1 MFGKY
6 IHHANGTQNRADRPK
21 LILDKVDFK
30 TNIVAIGT
38 PGWLSG

>member
-6 IHHANGTQNRADRPK
+6 IHHTNSTQNRAAKPK

-30 TNIVAIGT
+30 TNIVQKK
-38 PGWLSG
+38 